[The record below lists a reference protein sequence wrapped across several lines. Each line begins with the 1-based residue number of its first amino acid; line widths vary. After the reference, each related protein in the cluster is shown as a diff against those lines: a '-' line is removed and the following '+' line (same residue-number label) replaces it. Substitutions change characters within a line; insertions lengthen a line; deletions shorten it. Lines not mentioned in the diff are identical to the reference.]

1 MPSRTTDP
9 TMIPMIPPVP
19 REVPLEPSLRAES
32 TFVESEVVVLREEL
46 GGKLSLG
53 GGRDSARCESPRMRR
68 TRERMSWERILDSI
82 SEHEYQHH
90 PYKQLPYLPPIP
102 LQRQN

>member
-9 TMIPMIPPVP
+9 TTIPMIPPAP

-32 TFVESEVVVLREEL
+32 RIVESEVVVLRKEL

-53 GGRDSARCESPRMRR
+53 GGRDRARCEDPRTRR
-68 TRERMSWERILDSI
+68 RRERMSWERILDLI
-82 SEHEYQHH
+82 SGESVFSCFGCFV
-90 PYKQLPYLPPIP
+90 
-102 LQRQN
+102 